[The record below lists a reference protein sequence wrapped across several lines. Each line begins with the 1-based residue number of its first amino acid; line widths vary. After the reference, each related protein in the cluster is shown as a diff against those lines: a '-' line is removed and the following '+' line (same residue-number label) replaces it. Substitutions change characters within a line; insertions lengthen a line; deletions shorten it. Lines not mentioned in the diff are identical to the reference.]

1 MARKN
6 KQKTGDGEKVDGG
19 FDARKLSLYIYNSD
33 KERKRDRE
41 NINTKWGREG
51 KKEICKREKQ
61 RQKDNN
67 NKKTKRIQKHEEKK
81 QCQNFTK
88 ISPHKKKE
96 RKKKENLALVLFI
109 YCCLPF
115 FCRRRC
121 LREEAS
127 SLRVATWALK
137 MAFSFSR

>member
-51 KKEICKREKQ
+51 KKRFAKERNRDRKTTIIKKRSES
-61 RQKDNN
+61 
-67 NKKTKRIQKHEEKK
+67 KTMKKK